1 MRNTFFYIMALAA
14 VCLCSPRASLGCS
27 CEMSGSA
34 LEELERRGAVFSG
47 SVIEIIIEED
57 EIWGTVHL
65 VKFDVIEAWKG
76 VEGQEITVYT
86 ASNEA
91 ACGYNFQMNK
101 DYLVY
106 ANYNNKDT
114 RLGIIGVGLCSRTKL
129 LTDAAR
135 DLSELGTVVEL
146 ITWGAIKSRLA
157 R

>member
-14 VCLCSPRASLGCS
+14 VCLCSPGASLGCS

-114 RLGIIGVGLCSRTKL
+114 RLGIIGAL
-129 LTDAAR
+129 
-135 DLSELGTVVEL
+135 
-146 ITWGAIKSRLA
+146 
-157 R
+157 